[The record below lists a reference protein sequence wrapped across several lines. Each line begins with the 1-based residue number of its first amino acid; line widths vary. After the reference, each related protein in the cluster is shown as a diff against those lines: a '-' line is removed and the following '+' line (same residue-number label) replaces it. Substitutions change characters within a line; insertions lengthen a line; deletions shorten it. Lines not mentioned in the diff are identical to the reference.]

1 MKGVSF
7 FFILLFLEAH
17 GSFLDDF
24 RSAISNINN
33 GFGKLIGDV
42 VTDVKDTIYC
52 TISAVEQVLVQNGL
66 LDKRTLYN
74 QRCNQMDM
82 KKVPTTDEADRLSE
96 IRKILQQESENI
108 SENVKNEIKK
118 LHLDSKTPVESIWE
132 EIQLLN
138 DLRRNSKNETEVKEI
153 SRILDKVTD
162 GMHSKID
169 SQKILDTH
177 KLEELKKV
185 VFQKKTDN
193 NGKLNSSTEKQ
204 ELSKKSKDSID
215 VEKLK
220 KNNIKD
226 EVNHKRDGNTQ
237 KEHNQSQEKSIFSLG
252 LESLGSF
259 FNSISAS
266 PDDVENAKKLITD
279 SQHSDKSRGGRAGQ
293 LIFDRERGRGRAEGG
308 KAGEASRGKA
318 RQGKCGRGR
327 GGVRRVSTPVG
338 TAPRPGCLLPP
349 RPLRNDA
356 RARELMAALVWW
368 LAACCLVRAVAAGN
382 PDAKRLYDDLL
393 SNYNKLVRPVV
404 NTTDVLRVCIKLK
417 LSQLIDVINPQIL
430 KLLRI
435 EPTALNSVSRVAAYC
450 AICRIDKDKVEFT
463 IDLLDRITIIIKDW
477 GSAESTFIVDTN
489 DDVNFRYPRESDL
502 NTLANIS

>member
-74 QRCNQMDM
+74 QRCKGIEKPNVQTNFRDGHNRAVSQIRKHSVIHHKHSTRRISHESVKTVNKTIIDIGTNILGNQMDM

-279 SQHSDKSRGGRAGQ
+279 SQHSDKV
-293 LIFDRERGRGRAEGG
+293 L
-308 KAGEASRGKA
+308 
-318 RQGKCGRGR
+318 
-327 GGVRRVSTPVG
+327 
-338 TAPRPGCLLPP
+338 
-349 RPLRNDA
+349 
-356 RARELMAALVWW
+356 
-368 LAACCLVRAVAAGN
+368 
-382 PDAKRLYDDLL
+382 
-393 SNYNKLVRPVV
+393 NYFFNVH
-404 NTTDVLRVCIKLK
+404 
-417 LSQLIDVINPQIL
+417 
-430 KLLRI
+430 
-435 EPTALNSVSRVAAYC
+435 
-450 AICRIDKDKVEFT
+450 
-463 IDLLDRITIIIKDW
+463 
-477 GSAESTFIVDTN
+477 
-489 DDVNFRYPRESDL
+489 
-502 NTLANIS
+502 